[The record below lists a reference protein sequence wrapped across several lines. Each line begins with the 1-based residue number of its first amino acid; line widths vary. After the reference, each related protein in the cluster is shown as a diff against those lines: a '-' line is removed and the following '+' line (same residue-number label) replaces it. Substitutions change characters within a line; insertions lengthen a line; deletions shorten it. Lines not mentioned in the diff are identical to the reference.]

1 MFFRRRKKYSLQEL
15 SPDEIFMDSANIPGF
30 EQGRMEGRLELP
42 LSRRS
47 VSVFFAAF
55 AGVAI
60 IFAAQLFRLQVIEA
74 EKFGSRANSN
84 RLEIHSILPERG
96 LILDRFGKKLA
107 WNDPSFQ
114 LVLNASS
121 FGKNINIETLNG
133 ILSFLGVGM
142 KEGDLAEYA
151 SALSN
156 RFEDI
161 VIADLLDWKEVEAVL
176 ENFPEAS
183 LRAQASSVRRYVSN
197 PGLAHLLG
205 FLGYPD
211 RVEEDIFSAAG
222 VKSGKSGIELLYN
235 RELSGSMGKHS
246 VEVDSKGRVVAEATQ
261 EGAKNGSALNLTID
275 SDLQL
280 KLFEGIAA
288 VVRERGFRGG
298 AGVILDLDSGEILA
312 ITSFPEFDSN
322 LFTLGISVKDL
333 AEISSDSANPFFFR
347 ATSGLYQPGS
357 IIKPLIALAALNEG
371 TVSPEKE
378 VYSSGSISVA
388 NPYFPD
394 KPSIFHDWKAHG
406 WVDMRRALAVSSN
419 VYFYAI
425 GGGYGDVAGLGAVK
439 LEDYFRLFG
448 FDQAIDFV
456 LPNAENSI
464 LGLNW
469 KKEENPEDPIW
480 RVGDTYNLS
489 IGQSMLASPLQIIK
503 FAATLALDGRV
514 PKLKVVSDDSNK
526 LELEMAMDIPKEY
539 FLIVKEGMRQAVLT
553 GTAQALAGLGVSV
566 AGKTGTAEIGNSR
579 VHSWFAGF
587 MPYEHPKTA
596 IVVVLENGDSQN
608 LVGAASA
615 SRGVVGWMVAN
626 RPEYVN
632 NSLDVSP

>member
-1 MFFRRRKKYSLQEL
+1 MFFRRRKKYRPQEL

-47 VSVFFAAF
+47 VSVFFIAF
-55 AGVAI
+55 AGMAI
-60 IFAAQLFRLQVIEA
+60 IFAVQLFRLQVIEA
-74 EKFGSRANSN
+74 EKFNSRANSN
-84 RLEIHSILPERG
+84 RLEIQSILPERG
-96 LILDRFGKKLA
+96 LIFDRFGKKLA

-114 LVLNASS
+114 LVLNASLL
-121 FGKNINIETLNG
+121 GKNITIETLNSV
-133 ILSFLGVGM
+133 LSFLGVGI
-142 KEGDLAEYA
+142 KEEDLDEYV
-151 SALSN
+151 SVLSN
-156 RFEDI
+156 QSEDI
-161 VIADLLDWKEVEAVL
+161 IIADLLRWEEAEAVF

-183 LRAQASSVRRYVSN
+183 LRAEASSVRRYISN

-205 FLGYPD
+205 FLGYSD
-211 RVEEDIFSAAG
+211 EVEENIFSAVG

-235 RELSGSMGKHS
+235 RELSGSMGERS
-246 VEVDSKGRVVAEATQ
+246 AEVDSNGRIVAEAIQ
-261 EGAKNGSALNLTID
+261 KGAKNGSAIKLTID
-275 SDLQL
+275 SDLQS
-280 KLFEGIAA
+280 KLFGSIAA

-298 AGVILDLDSGEILA
+298 AGIILDLDSGEILA
-312 ITSFPEFDSN
+312 IISFPEFDSN
-322 LFTLGISVKDL
+322 LFNPVISASDL
-333 AEISSDSANPFFFR
+333 AKISSDPANPFFFR

-371 TVSPEKE
+371 TISPEKE
-378 VYSSGSISVA
+378 VYSSGSILVQ

-394 KPSIFHDWKAHG
+394 KPSVFHDWKAHG
-406 WVDMRRALAVSSN
+406 LVDMRRALAVSSN

-439 LEDYFRLFG
+439 IEDYFRLFG
-448 FDQAIDFV
+448 FDQTIDFV
-456 LPNAENSI
+456 LPNAKNLI

-469 KKEENPEDPIW
+469 KKEESPEDPIW

-489 IGQSMLASPLQIIK
+489 IGQSMIATPLQIMK
-503 FAATLALDGRV
+503 FAATIALDGRV
-514 PKLKVVSDDSNK
+514 PKLKVVADDSSK
-526 LELEMAMDIPKEY
+526 LELEMTMDIPKEY
-539 FLIVKEGMRQAVLT
+539 FSIVKEGMRQAVLE
-553 GTAQALAGLGVSV
+553 GTAQALSGLGVNV

-596 IVVVLENGDSQN
+596 IVVVLENGDSKN

-615 SRGVVGWMVAN
+615 SREVVGWMAAN
-626 RPEYVN
+626 RPEYVK
-632 NSLDVSP
+632 